1 MNASSILPHN
11 NQADV
16 QCPPGPLQWPTVLFY
31 CWVSSVQFS
40 SVNDQLLD
48 IKTLE
53 YLVQNTEI
61 FLTVNQAVIGP
72 EGIGH
77 LLGCCELLMTRLS

>member
-1 MNASSILPHN
+1 MSNA
-11 NQADV
+11 
-16 QCPPGPLQWPTVLFY
+16 LQVLSNDRLF
-31 CWVSSVQFS
+31 CSTAESLQFS

-77 LLGCCELLMTRLS
+77 LLGCCELLMMRLS